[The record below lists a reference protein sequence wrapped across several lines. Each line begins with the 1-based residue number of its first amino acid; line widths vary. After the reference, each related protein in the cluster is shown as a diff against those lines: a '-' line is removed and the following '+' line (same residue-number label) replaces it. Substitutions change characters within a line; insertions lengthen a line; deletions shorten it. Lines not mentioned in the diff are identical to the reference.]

1 MVVDYWTRMAVVENW
16 ERGGAGVKQ
25 AAEQALLGSEQDI
38 RDFIEGV
45 DRIQFADDSVAASRL
60 VAVGGPAVREAAKT
74 ALRGTPAELDSF
86 LVSGWQA
93 PLDEDRQ
100 VEISRIIST
109 AGAGVKEAGVA
120 ALKGGPDD
128 RKTFLEEGQFV
139 AQQADDQVAVS
150 QLFAS
155 GGPNVKAAAKLALR
169 GTPEDV
175 SEFLAVGQFVARNRD
190 QEHATVAQLAEQA
203 KLAGKQAATA
213 TKAAEEASA
222 RAVTAAALAKE
233 AAERA
238 ARETA
243 AAKNDAKTAS
253 VKARQAADAAR
264 AAAAA
269 AQQAIGSANAANR
282 AARTAALAAAQ
293 TASAAAAAANAA
305 NDAYNAAIAA
315 GKDATKS
322 AQAKTAAATALMA
335 ATLAEGSIAAAEQAG
350 KASTAAAVAARA
362 ALSAGANA
370 DAAADAAEAAGGHAA
385 AAGGHAGDAR
395 AAAAEARRHATA
407 ANNAAN
413 RAAAL
418 ADRAA
423 AAAYDARTAAKSAA
437 THARNAAAAAQEA
450 AEHAGQAANH
460 AQQATKHAEAAR
472 IAAETASAAVATAK
486 KTYELARETEA
497 NGLATRTDAGVERAR
512 THQAVLYNAV
522 SDAAKREAES
532 RSLDA
537 TAAAL
542 ALEANKPDA
551 DVRKLAAQ
559 GRQLAMEALKT
570 RGPISQDAAGRA
582 LAGTDE
588 EVLDYLRTGWQQAK
602 QRETRERVVELAHL
616 SPYPSVRQAATEA
629 LKGTPEQIGAFYT
642 DGQYTAGTADMAV
655 AVSVINS
662 KGGTGVKEASRAA
675 LADGSGKALAIF
687 LNITQ
692 YSARLADE
700 SVGAS
705 QLISAT
711 TSGPELQA
719 AAKIALAGSA
729 DRLHEFMA
737 VGRHTADRK
746 DKLAQQHAAQIRRL
760 IAEASLVAAEANK
773 NRWRAAEAAA
783 RANNASAEADKAA
796 AEAQKSAHAAAGYA
810 AEADQAADAAE
821 ASAAQAK
828 QSALTARNAAA
839 AADRDAAAAES
850 SAAQAE
856 ASAQYARY
864 AAALAG
870 DYADDA
876 RLSALTA
883 GKNAADAEKM
893 ATSAWQEVKV
903 ELEKEITEELKRVAA
918 EEKKRQQEES
928 KKRKRSNSQ
937 CVVLVPRTY
946 THEDCDVVDA
956 RNERIRQDFETVWPY
971 VWAFSGGADVQKCI
985 EDPAASDCAMAF
997 ASLLPVGKLKLL
1009 EKLNSIDGIADA
1021 SKPNR
1026 AKHLPPCPSRHSFP
1040 AGTHV
1045 LLGDYSTR
1053 PIEEIRVGD
1062 SVLASDPE
1070 SGISGPR
1077 RVDATIRTPDDR
1089 NFTDIELSGAHG
1101 GGLVTATDHHPFW
1114 SETKRSWINAADL
1127 TPNDSLRKPSGETVP
1142 VAKVNHWKA
1151 RQDAYDLTVN
1161 DLHTYYVVADKTP
1174 ILVHNCS
1181 FDRDH
1186 EWENLQKYVEG
1197 GPTSGRAVTNDGRS
1211 YPDLVS
1217 GNKKLNASLI
1227 NWVNQTLRRKG
1238 KLGNATS
1245 SRASDVEQK
1254 FAAIMARDGIKEADL
1269 VINFPTGPCEVKLG
1283 CDQVLDALLEDV
1295 GILRV
1300 RWKENGVWQMNVYGR
1315 AQS

>member
-25 AAEQALLGSEQDI
+25 AAEQALLGSDQDI

-109 AGAGVKEAGVA
+109 GGAGVKEAGVA
-120 ALKGGPDD
+120 ALQGGPED
-128 RKTFLEEGQFV
+128 RKSFLEDGQYV

-213 TKAAEEASA
+213 TKAAEESSA

-233 AAERA
+233 AAETA

-322 AQAKTAAATALMA
+322 AEAKTAAATALMA

-407 ANNAAN
+407 ASNAAN

-423 AAAYDARTAAKSAA
+423 AAAYDARTAARSAA
-437 THARNAAAAAQEA
+437 AHARNAAAAAQEA

-472 IAAETASAAVATAK
+472 IAAETAAAAVATAK

-512 THQAVLYNAV
+512 TRQAVLYNAV

-542 ALEANKPDA
+542 ALEANKSDA
-551 DVRKLAAQ
+551 DVQKLAKQ

-602 QRETRERVVELAHL
+602 LRETRERVVELAHL
-616 SPYPSVRQAATEA
+616 SPYPSVRQAATEV

-642 DGQYTAGTADMAV
+642 DGQYTAGAADMAV

-705 QLISAT
+705 QLVSAT

-729 DRLHEFMA
+729 DRLHDFMA

-746 DKLAQQHAAQIRRL
+746 DKLAQQHTAQIRRL
-760 IAEASLVAAEANK
+760 IAEASLIAAQANK

-796 AEAQKSAHAAAGYA
+796 AEAQKSASAAAGYA
-810 AEADQAADAAE
+810 AEADKAADAAE

-864 AAALAG
+864 SATKAG
-870 DYADDA
+870 NYADHA
-876 RLSALTA
+876 RYFALSA
-883 GKNAADAEKM
+883 GKNAADAERM

-903 ELEKEITEELKRVAA
+903 ELEKEIAEELRRAAATEE
-918 EEKKRQQEES
+918 KRQREQAN
-928 KKRKRSNSQ
+928 KRKRQSDQ
-937 CVVLVPRTY
+937 CVALVPRTY
-946 THEDCDVVDA
+946 TYEDCDIVDA
-956 RNERIRQDFETVWPY
+956 RNERTRQDFESAWPY
-971 VWAFSGGADVQKCI
+971 VWAITGGADIQKCI
-985 EDPAASDCAMAF
+985 EDPALSDCTMAL
-997 ASLLPVGKLKLL
+997 ASLLPVGKIKLL
-1009 EKLNSIDGIADA
+1009 EKLNSVDGIAGA
-1021 SKPNR
+1021 AKPDK
-1026 AKHLPPCPSRHSFP
+1026 AKDSPPCLTKHSFP
-1040 AGTHV
+1040 AGTRV

-1053 PIEEIRVGD
+1053 PIEKMHVGD
-1062 SVLASDPE
+1062 TVLATDPQTGV
-1070 SGISGPR
+1070 SGTR

-1089 NFTDIELSGAHG
+1089 DFAHIKLAQEQG
-1101 GGLVTATDHHPFW
+1101 GGLITATTHHPFW
-1114 SETKRSWINAADL
+1114 SETRKTWVEAGDL
-1127 TPNDSLRKPSGETVP
+1127 TSSDALRQPNGEAAPIAEVSRWQTSQ
-1142 VAKVNHWKA
+1142 A
-1151 RQDAYDLTVN
+1151 AYDLTVN
-1161 DLHTYYVVADKTP
+1161 DLHTYYVLAGETP
-1174 ILVHNCS
+1174 VLVHNCNGRDPVHGGLDDDTY
-1181 FDRDH
+1181 DRIDSAHGPDIADGVDYQVQRMHDGSASAADH
-1186 EWENLQKYVEG
+1186 DLPGIGHDPDALASYFASWRGKMTHTDTRTGSRVAYDSSRGVLIVTTGRNIHGFKYSRGAFE
-1197 GPTSGRAVTNDGRS
+1197 SGRYVT
-1211 YPDLVS
+1211 P
-1217 GNKKLNASLI
+1217 
-1227 NWVNQTLRRKG
+1227 
-1238 KLGNATS
+1238 
-1245 SRASDVEQK
+1245 
-1254 FAAIMARDGIKEADL
+1254 
-1269 VINFPTGPCEVKLG
+1269 
-1283 CDQVLDALLEDV
+1283 
-1295 GILRV
+1295 
-1300 RWKENGVWQMNVYGR
+1300 
-1315 AQS
+1315 